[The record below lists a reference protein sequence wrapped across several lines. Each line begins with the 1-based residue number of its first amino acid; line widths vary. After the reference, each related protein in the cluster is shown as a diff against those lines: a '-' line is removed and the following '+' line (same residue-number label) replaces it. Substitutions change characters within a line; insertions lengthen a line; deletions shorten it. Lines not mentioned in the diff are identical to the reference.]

1 MSLPLDYLQDLEK
14 LREHIIDR
22 ALKGEDQDKLL
33 ELTVQT
39 LSDQVINSFNVVG
52 DFDTQDAA
60 MLTRLVKDTWSFS
73 AAKNYQQTRDLTL
86 ALRDEKGN
94 LREFSDFKEQANSIV
109 DKYNDTWLRT
119 EYDFAI
125 SASQSA
131 ARWNEFEKEADIIP
145 NLQYQTVGDDNVR
158 TSHQILD
165 GIIKPLNDP
174 FWTTHYPP
182 NGWGCRC
189 EAVQSL
195 SSKVTSDDKT
205 PLVEI
210 PKIFE
215 TNLAKSGLIYPK
227 NHPYYTDT
235 PSSVIRKYLS
245 NIPDKDSFIQL
256 NFTDVGKIKA
266 HPLHGEKELTENLNI
281 SKLLK
286 KRNPKSN
293 IQLMPIISQEDM
305 IAREMYYPKSY
316 LKKFPTR
323 NADALI
329 NGEMV
334 EYETAN
340 GSKASIQN
348 AIKSGRKQAEKVV
361 IHLPNDLDFADID
374 NVVKGQLK
382 HYENKENLIIQL
394 INDNSFKEYIIKQKQ
409 Q

>member
-1 MSLPLDYLQDLEK
+1 M
-14 LREHIIDR
+14 REHIIDR

-189 EAVQSL
+189 EAIQSL
-195 SSKVTSDDKT
+195 STKVTSDDKL
-205 PLVEI
+205 PLVDI
-210 PKIFE
+210 PKMFE
-215 TNLAKSGLIYPK
+215 TNLAKTGLIYPK

-256 NFTDVGKIKA
+256 KFTDVGKIEA

-286 KRNPKSN
+286 RRDPKAE
-293 IQLMPIISQEDM
+293 IQLLPILSENDIK
-305 IAREMYYPKSY
+305 AREMYFGKDYQ
-316 LKKFPTR
+316 KKFRTTNPDVFY
-323 NADALI
+323 NKKP
-329 NGEMV
+329 M
-334 EYETAN
+334 EYETASN
-340 GSKASIQN
+340 SKSSIQN
-348 AIKSGRKQAEKVV
+348 AIKHGKRQS
-361 IHLPNDLDFADID
+361 DFI
-374 NVVKGQLK
+374 VVKIPDELAIEDIHHIINGQLN
-382 HYENKENLIIQL
+382 HYKDKEDLTVWVINKNT
-394 INDNSFKEYIIKQKQ
+394 FKEYIIKQKQ